1 MSSDTPG
8 RPGGDQADVVPDPTA
23 DDPVVPDLIVT
34 APADEPVE
42 LTTDAEVEASEEAV
56 AEPDDPADVVARAV
70 LSTPGVADLH
80 GGVLG
85 EVATY
90 LPGRRVNGVRLHDG
104 GADIHVVVAWGSS
117 VRETADAV
125 RSTVRSH
132 VDGPVDVTVEDVAR
146 PA

>member
-34 APADEPVE
+34 APADEPVA
-42 LTTDAEVEASEEAV
+42 LTPEVPPVEEDAAP
-56 AEPDDPADVVARAV
+56 EPTDPADVVAQAV
-70 LSTPGVADLH
+70 LATPGVADLH

-90 LPGRRVNGVRLHDG
+90 LPGRRVNGVRLHDD

-125 RSTVRSH
+125 RTSVRAH
-132 VDGPVDVTVEDVAR
+132 VDGPVHVTVEDVAR

>member
-1 MSSDTPG
+1 MTEPVLE
-8 RPGGDQADVVPDPTA
+8 PDV
-23 DDPVVPDLIVT
+23 IVT
-34 APADEPVE
+34 APAAEPVE
-42 LTTDAEVEASEEAV
+42 LTDLETAEAEAEAP
-56 AEPDDPADVVARAV
+56 APEPDPADVVAEAV

-104 GADIHVVVAWGSS
+104 GASIHVVVEWGSS
-117 VRETADAV
+117 VRETADSV
-125 RSTVRSH
+125 RRSVRAL